1 MRPIER
7 DRLVPDG
14 HVAQGMIWM
23 YLDTRSGQ
31 VNVLQMKHNL
41 SQVADKLERV
51 DKLLDDVMLFLES
64 MNLKEDDANF
74 NDWSDLME
82 RLIRSS
88 LSPPRQPNLKGSKL
102 QSGKL

>member
-1 MRPIER
+1 M
-7 DRLVPDG
+7 DV
-14 HVAQGMIWM
+14 
-23 YLDTRSGQ
+23 LDTRSGQ

-82 RLIRSS
+82 RLIRV
-88 LSPPRQPNLKGSKL
+88 
-102 QSGKL
+102 